1 MGAKKDVEFRYG
13 LMAPVMKEIGKM
25 IKPTVKVPLCM
36 LTEMSIVVSGN
47 TTKPMAMAN
56 MNTQTALYMSVT
68 GLKTN
73 STDKV

>member
-47 TTKPMAMAN
+47 TTRPMAMGN
-56 MNTQTALYMSVT
+56 MNMQTVLYMLVT

-73 STDKV
+73 NTDRV